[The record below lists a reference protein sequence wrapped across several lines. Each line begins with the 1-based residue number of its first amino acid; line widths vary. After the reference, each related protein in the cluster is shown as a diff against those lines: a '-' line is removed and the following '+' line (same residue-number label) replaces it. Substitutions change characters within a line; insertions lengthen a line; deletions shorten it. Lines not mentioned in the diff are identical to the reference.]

1 MKKGLKDQ
9 IFLASSMASALEDVE
24 KELKGRGKKASNSRN
39 YSGEKGILS
48 SAHLKM
54 PFSGQNHAPMHQSQE
69 DSEDSISHANEL
81 ESNREGAMM
90 LMVMDSSA
98 SNH

>member
-1 MKKGLKDQ
+1 
-9 IFLASSMASALEDVE
+9 MASALEDVE
-24 KELKGRGKKASNSRN
+24 KELKERGKKGTNSRN
-39 YSGEKGILS
+39 FSGEKGILS
-48 SAHLKM
+48 SANSKI
-54 PFSGQNHAPMHQSQE
+54 PISGQNQAAVHQSQE
-69 DSEDSISHANEL
+69 ESDDSINRPKGL